1 MFEPENVTKEQF
13 LTYLENGIDSL
24 EILVTHKD
32 NGAYKRN
39 GYFNIIKLNS
49 HPAAYLSYEYYCD
62 YYENGNLNSVFEEGW
77 KRRNVKF
84 HIDMKK
90 LVEKIYAFA
99 KKAKKDKSFKEIS
112 YWLDDA
118 GYINLVE

>member
-13 LTYLENGIDSL
+13 LTYLESGIDSL

-62 YYENGNLNSVFEEGW
+62 YYENGNINSVFEEGW

-84 HIDMKK
+84 HIDMKNWWRK
-90 LVEKIYAFA
+90 SMRLPRKQKRINPS
-99 KKAKKDKSFKEIS
+99 KK
-112 YWLDDA
+112 
-118 GYINLVE
+118 